1 MSDFFYSQKY
11 FNNFNRTLFW
21 VSSVTDI
28 SHSIYKSQFLL
39 SLHLLKLKRVLNNKC
54 IMEKEVQK
62 LICDANEAVA
72 RVAHKTNEVCAIYPI
87 TPASPMG
94 EHVDVYSSNGE
105 TNIWNNIP
113 RIVEMQSEGGAAG
126 AVHGS
131 LQAGA
136 LTTTFTASQGLLL
149 MIPNMYKIAGELLP
163 TVIHVAARTIA
174 THALSIFGDH
184 SDVMATRQT
193 GFSMLFGGSVQEAQD
208 FALIS
213 QTATLKSRIPFL
225 NIFDGFRT
233 SHEISKIDAIS
244 DNTIKSMMPEDK
256 IMAHKKRSLDPDH
269 PVVRG
274 TSQNPDVFF
283 QAREAANTFYDK
295 VPEIVQNTM
304 DEFYKHTGRK
314 YSLFYYVGH
323 QEAEKLIVIMGS
335 GQGPVLEAV
344 DTMVKNGEKVGAIIV
359 RLFRPFSISHFIDAI
374 PKTVKNVAVL
384 DRTKEPGSIGEPL
397 YLDIVTAFNESNRDM
412 PRIIGG
418 RFGLS
423 SKEFDPAMVKS
434 VYDELDKDIPKN
446 HFTIGI
452 NDDVSHTSLEI
463 GSRLE
468 TVKSTFNCM
477 FYGLGSDGT
486 VGANKNSIK
495 IIGETTDN
503 YVQGYFVYDSK
514 KAGAQTVSHLRFGP
528 KPIYSTYLIHK
539 ANFIACHQFNF
550 IEKYDI
556 LKNIKKGG
564 TFLLNAPFSNET
576 IWNNLP
582 RRMQEEIIENEL
594 EFYVIDATNVA
605 QEAKLGKRTNTILQT
620 CFFAISGILPKEEA
634 IEKIKNAI
642 VKSYAHKGDKVVQM
656 NFNAVDKSLE
666 NLQKVDY
673 PKKITNNRE
682 LKSMMTGTDDPFV
695 KEILGKI
702 LAGKGDELPVSAFP
716 VDGTFPTGTTQYEK
730 RGIADFI
737 PIWDDEHLCTQCNKC
752 VVICPH
758 AAIRAKVV
766 SNTDLVDAPK
776 TLKTIAA
783 KGRPFKSDVESYV
796 LQVSPEDC
804 TGCDLCVAV
813 CPAVSKEI
821 DDFKSINMHKKLD
834 VEKEENINW
843 DYFVNLPEYDR
854 TALQITNVKG
864 SQFLEP
870 LFEFSGACSG
880 CGETPYIKL
889 LTQLFGDSILIAN
902 ATGCSSIYGGNLPT
916 TPYKTNEFGRGPA
929 WANSL
934 FEDNAEFGLGMKLAL
949 SKKQEIAV
957 DLLKSLELL
966 VGSEIVEAILNNPEE
981 TEIQKA
987 KKIDD
992 IEILKKTLKTIDND
1006 DDAVKLN
1013 QLTEYLR
1020 RKAVWI
1026 LGGDG
1031 WAYDIG
1037 YGGVD
1042 HVLASGED
1050 INIMVLDTEVYSNTG
1065 GQTSKAT
1072 PLGASAKFSVSGK
1085 RTSKKSLALQAVSYE
1100 NVYVAQVAIGA
1111 KDLQTLKAI
1120 EEAMAYP
1127 GPSIIIAY
1135 SHCGEHGYDLKDG
1148 ALQQEKAVET
1158 GYWPLFRFNP
1168 SKPKGKKFKLDSK
1181 APSLPL
1187 SDFMY
1192 NETRFTRVVKE
1203 NAELGESLLKQAQ
1216 EEVNNKWERLDLYR
1230 NM

>member
-1 MSDFFYSQKY
+1 MK
-11 FNNFNRTLFW
+11 
-21 VSSVTDI
+21 
-28 SHSIYKSQFLL
+28 
-39 SLHLLKLKRVLNNKC
+39 
-54 IMEKEVQK
+54 KEVPK

-72 RVAHKTNEVCAIYPI
+72 RIAHKTNEVCAIYPI

-94 EHVDVYSSNGE
+94 EHVDVYSSKGQK
-105 TNIWNNIP
+105 NIWGNVP

-163 TVIHVAARTIA
+163 AVIHVAARTVA

-193 GFSMLFGGSVQEAQD
+193 GFSMMFGGNVQEAMD

-213 QTATLKSRIPFL
+213 QVATLKTRVPFL

-233 SHEISKIDAIS
+233 SHEISKIDDIPDDVIEA
-244 DNTIKSMMPEDK
+244 MMPEDK
-256 IMAHKKRSLDPDH
+256 IDQHKKRSLDPDH
-269 PVVRG
+269 PVIRG

-283 QAREAANTFYDK
+283 QAREAANPQYDR
-295 VPEIVQNTM
+295 VPQVVMEVM
-304 DEFYKHTGRK
+304 DEFHSHTGRRYK
-314 YSLFYYVGH
+314 LFDYIGH
-323 QEAEKLIVIMGS
+323 PEAERIIVIMGS
-335 GQGPVLEAV
+335 GEGAVRETV
-344 DTMVKNGEKVGAIIV
+344 DTLVEQGEKVGAVFV
-359 RLFRPFSISHFIDAI
+359 RLYRPFSMEHLLEVMPVTSKKI
-374 PKTVKNVAVL
+374 AVL

-397 YLDIVTAFNESNRDM
+397 YLDVVTAFVESKRDM
-412 PRIIGG
+412 PVIVGG
-418 RFGLS
+418 RYGLS
-423 SKEFDPAMVKS
+423 SKEFNPAMVNGIF
-434 VYDELDKDIPKN
+434 DELLKEKPKN

-452 NDDVSHTSLEI
+452 NDDLGHTSLEYNPVFN
-463 GSRLE
+463 
-468 TVKSTFNCM
+468 TKKSTFNCM

-514 KAGAQTVSHLRFGP
+514 KAGAQTISHLRFGP
-528 KPIYSTYLIHK
+528 NPVYSSYLINT
-539 ANFIACHQFNF
+539 ADFIACHQFNF

-556 LKNIKKGG
+556 LKHIKKGG
-564 TFLLNAPFSNET
+564 TFLLNSPFPKDE
-576 IWNNLP
+576 IWDQLP
-582 RRMQEEIIENEL
+582 RIMQQEIIDNEL
-594 EFYVIDATNVA
+594 NFYVIDATKVA
-605 QEAKLGKRTNTILQT
+605 HAAKLGKRTNTVLQT

-634 IEKIKNAI
+634 IERIKNAI
-642 VKSYAHKGDKVVQM
+642 VKSYSHKGDKVVKM
-656 NFNAVDKSLE
+656 NFDAVDTALQHLE
-666 NLQKVDY
+666 KVEY
-673 PKKITNNRE
+673 PKETTNNRG
-682 LKSMMTGTDDPFV
+682 LRSIMTGEPDPFV
-695 KEILGKI
+695 KEVLGKI
-702 LAGKGDELPVSAFP
+702 LAGRGDELPVSYFP

-737 PIWDDEHLCTQCNKC
+737 PVWDGEELCTQCNKC
-752 VVICPH
+752 VAICPH

-766 SNTDLVDAPK
+766 SNEELASAPD
-776 TLKTIAA
+776 TLKRTPA
-783 KGRPFKSDVESYV
+783 KGRPFQKETESYI

-813 CPAVSKEI
+813 CPAESKEI
-821 DDFKSINMHKKLD
+821 PDFKAINMHKKLEVD
-834 VEKEENINW
+834 EVENQNW
-843 DYFVNLPEYDR
+843 DYFTTLPDYDR
-854 TALQITNVKG
+854 TALQITNIKG

-880 CGETPYIKL
+880 CGETPYIKM
-889 LTQLFGDSILIAN
+889 LTQLFGDSIMIAN

-916 TPYKTNEFGRGPA
+916 TPYKTNKEGRGPA

-934 FEDNAEFGLGMKLAL
+934 FEDNAEFGFGMKLAL
-949 SKKQEIAV
+949 SKKQEIAIG
-957 DLLKSLELL
+957 LLKSLEKT
-966 VGSEIVEAILNNPEE
+966 VGPELVEAILNNPEE
-981 TEIQKA
+981 DEAQRKE
-987 KKIDD
+987 KFKHLDELDKILSQHK
-992 IEILKKTLKTIDND
+992 EVPEAN
-1006 DDAVKLN
+1006 KLLN
-1013 QLTEYLR
+1013 LTEYLR
-1020 RKAVWI
+1020 KKAVWI

-1085 RTSKKSLALQAVSYE
+1085 RTGKKSLALQAISYG
-1100 NVYVAQVAIGA
+1100 NVYVAQVALGA
-1111 KDLQTLKAI
+1111 KDMQTLRAI
-1120 EEAMAYP
+1120 EEAAAYP
-1127 GPSIIIAY
+1127 GPSLIVAY
-1135 SHCGEHGYDLKDG
+1135 SHCGEHGYDLKEG
-1148 ALQQEKAVET
+1148 AMHQERAVET
-1158 GYWPLFRFNP
+1158 GYWPLFRFDP

-1181 APSLPL
+1181 EPSRPL
-1187 SDFMY
+1187 EDFMY
-1192 NETRFTRVVKE
+1192 KETRFTRVVKE
-1203 NAELGESLLKQAQ
+1203 DPKLGEALLKQAQ
-1216 EEVNNKWERLDLYR
+1216 EEVETKWERLELYR

>member
-1 MSDFFYSQKY
+1 M
-11 FNNFNRTLFW
+11 
-21 VSSVTDI
+21 I
-28 SHSIYKSQFLL
+28 EKSP
-39 SLHLLKLKRVLNNKC
+39 
-54 IMEKEVQK
+54 K

-94 EHVDVYSSNGE
+94 EHVDIFSSKGKK
-105 TNIWNNIP
+105 NIWNNIP

-184 SDVMATRQT
+184 SDVMAARQT
-193 GFSMLFGGSVQEAQD
+193 GFSMLFGGSVQEAMD

-213 QTATLKSRIPFL
+213 QVATLRSRVPFM

-244 DNTIKSMMPEDK
+244 DDIIKKMMPEDK
-256 IMAHKKRSLDPDH
+256 IMDHKNRSLDPDS
-269 PVVRG
+269 PVIRG

-283 QAREAANTFYDK
+283 QAREASNLHYEK
-295 VPEIVQNTM
+295 VPGIVQEVM
-304 DEFYKHTGRK
+304 DEFYTHTGRRYK
-314 YSLFYYVGH
+314 LYDYIGH
-323 QEAEKLIVIMGS
+323 PEAERLIIIMGS
-335 GQGPVLEAV
+335 GAGAV
-344 DTMVKNGEKVGAIIV
+344 KETIETLLNEDEKVGALFI
-359 RLFRPFSISHFIDAI
+359 RLYRPFSIKDFMDKI
-374 PKTVKNVAVL
+374 PSSVKKIAVL
-384 DRTKEPGSIGEPL
+384 DRTKEPGSTGEPL
-397 YLDIVTAFNESNRDM
+397 YLDVVTSFAESDRPM
-412 PRIIGG
+412 PQIIGG
-418 RFGLS
+418 RYGLS
-423 SKEFDPAMVKS
+423 SKEFNPAMVKG
-434 VYDELDKDIPKN
+434 VFDEMFKAEPKN

-452 NDDVSHTSLEI
+452 NDDLSFKSL
-463 GSRLE
+463 LYNPVFK
-468 TVKSTFNCM
+468 TKKATFNCM

-528 KPIYSTYLIHK
+528 EPISSSYLINT
-539 ANFIACHQFNF
+539 ADFIACHQFNF

-556 LKNIKKGG
+556 LKKIKKGG
-564 TFLLNAPFSNET
+564 TFLLNAPFSNED
-576 IWNNLP
+576 IWDHLP
-582 RRMQEEIIENEL
+582 QNMQEEIVENEL
-594 EFYVIDATNVA
+594 QFYVIDATKVA
-605 QEAKLGKRTNTILQT
+605 QDAKLGKRTNTVLQT
-620 CFFAISGILPKEEA
+620 CFFAISGVLPKDEA
-634 IEKIKNAI
+634 IQKIKDAI
-642 VKSYAHKGDKVVQM
+642 VKSYSHKGDKIVKM
-656 NFNAVDKSLE
+656 NFDAVDSSLA

-673 PKKITNNRE
+673 PNKITSTRG
-682 LKSMMTGTDDPFV
+682 LKPMMTGDADPFV
-695 KEILGKI
+695 KEVLGKI
-702 LAGKGDELPVSAFP
+702 LAGEGDGLPVSAFP
-716 VDGTFPTGTTQYEK
+716 VDGTFPTGTTQFEK
-730 RGIADFI
+730 RGIADFV
-737 PIWDDEHLCTQCNKC
+737 PVWDGEDLCTQCNKC
-752 VVICPH
+752 VAICPH
-758 AAIRAKVV
+758 AAIRSKVV
-766 SNTDLVDAPK
+766 SNEQLADAPDTFK
-776 TLKTIAA
+776 TVPA
-783 KGRPFKSDVESYV
+783 KGRPFDSNAESYI

-813 CPAVSKEI
+813 CPAESKEI
-821 DDFKSINMHKKLD
+821 ENFKAINMHSKLD
-834 VEKEENINW
+834 VAAEQNQNW
-843 DYFVNLPEYDR
+843 DYFTDLPYYERSD
-854 TALQITNVKG
+854 LQITNLKG

-880 CGETPYIKL
+880 CGETPYIKM
-889 LTQLFGDSILIAN
+889 LTQLYGDSILIAN

-949 SKKQEIAV
+949 TKKQEIAV
-957 DLLKSLELL
+957 DLLKELEPVIGNEL
-966 VGSEIVEAILNNPEE
+966 VASILNNSEE
-981 TEIQKA
+981 DETQKKQKHA
-987 KKIDD
+987 HIAELKS
-992 IEILKKTLKTIDND
+992 ILETIDTD
-1006 DDAVKLN
+1006 EARKLN
-1013 QLTEYLR
+1013 QLTQYLR
-1020 RKAVWI
+1020 KKAVWI

-1050 INIMVLDTEVYSNTG
+1050 INILVMDTEVYSNTG
-1065 GQTSKAT
+1065 GQMSKAT
-1072 PLGASAKFSVSGK
+1072 PLGASAKFAVSGK
-1085 RTSKKSLALQAVSYE
+1085 KSSKKSLALQAVSYQ

-1120 EEAMAYP
+1120 EEAAAYP

-1135 SHCGEHGYDLKDG
+1135 SHCGEHGYELKHG
-1148 ALQQEKAVET
+1148 VTQQEKAVET

-1168 SKPKGKKFKLDSK
+1168 AQPKGKRFKLDSK
-1181 APSLPL
+1181 APAAPL

-1192 NETRFTRVVKE
+1192 KETRFTRVVKE
-1203 NAELGESLLKQAQ
+1203 NAELGAELLKRAQ
-1216 EEVNNKWERLDLYR
+1216 EEVETKWEKLQLFRD
-1230 NM
+1230 M

>member
-1 MSDFFYSQKY
+1 MKE
-11 FNNFNRTLFW
+11 
-21 VSSVTDI
+21 
-28 SHSIYKSQFLL
+28 KS
-39 SLHLLKLKRVLNNKC
+39 K
-54 IMEKEVQK
+54 K

-94 EHVDVYSSNGE
+94 EHVDVYSAKGQK
-105 TNIWNNIP
+105 NIWENIP
-113 RIVEMQSEGGAAG
+113 RIVELQSEGGAAG

-149 MIPNMYKIAGELLP
+149 MIPNMYKMAGELLP
-163 TVIHVAARTIA
+163 SVIHVAARTIA

-193 GFSMLFGGSVQEAQD
+193 GFSMLFSGSVQEAQD
-208 FALIS
+208 MALIS
-213 QTATLKSRIPFL
+213 QVATLKSRIPFL

-233 SHEISKIDAIS
+233 SHEISKIDGIT
-244 DNTIKSMMPEDK
+244 DEVIKAMMPEDE
-256 IMAHKKRSLDPDH
+256 IMAHKKRSLDPDN
-269 PVVRG
+269 PVIRG

-283 QAREAANTFYDK
+283 QAREAANLYYDK
-295 VPEIVQNTM
+295 VPGIVEDTM
-304 DEFYKHTGRK
+304 EEFYKHTGRK

-323 QEAEKLIVIMGS
+323 PEAEKVLIIMGS
-335 GQGPVLEAV
+335 GQGPVMEAI

-359 RLFRPFSISHFIDAI
+359 RLFRPFSISHFVGAL
-374 PKTVKNVAVL
+374 PKTVKKVAVL
-384 DRTKEPGSIGEPL
+384 DRTKEPGSLGEPL
-397 YLDIVTAFNESNRDM
+397 YQDVVTAFMESDRVM
-412 PRIIGG
+412 PKIIGG
-418 RFGLS
+418 RYGLS
-423 SKEFDPAMVKS
+423 SKEFDPAMVKA
-434 VYDELDKDIPKN
+434 VYDELDKEQPLN
-446 HFTIGI
+446 HFTVGI
-452 NDDVSHTSLEI
+452 NDDVSFRSLEV
-463 GSRLE
+463 GDRLN
-468 TVKSTFNCM
+468 TVKTTFNCM

-564 TFLLNAPFSNET
+564 TFLLNSPFDKDAVWE
-576 IWNNLP
+576 ILP
-582 RRMQEEIIENEL
+582 KKMQEEIVENEL
-594 EFYVIDATNVA
+594 EFYVIDASKVA
-605 QEAKLGKRTNTILQT
+605 QEADLGKRTNTILQT
-620 CFFAISGILPKEEA
+620 CFFAISGVLPKDEA
-634 IEKIKNAI
+634 IQKIKEAI
-642 VKSYAHKGDKVVQM
+642 VKSYSKKGDAVVQM

-673 PKKITNNRE
+673 PKQITSDTE
-682 LKSMMTGTDDPFV
+682 LKPMMSGTDDPFV
-695 KEILGKI
+695 KEVLGKI

-730 RGIADFI
+730 RGIAGEV
-737 PIWDDEHLCTQCNKC
+737 PVWDGEDICTQCNKC

-766 SNTDLVDAPK
+766 SNEEMVGAPS
-776 TLKTIAA
+776 TLKSVPA
-783 KGRPFKSDVESYV
+783 KGRPFNSEEESYV
-796 LQVSPEDC
+796 LQVSPQDC

-813 CPAVSKEI
+813 CPAVSKE
-821 DDFKSINMHKKLD
+821 DPDFKAINMHSKLK
-834 VEKEENINW
+834 VEAAEDPNW
-843 DYFVNLPEYDR
+843 DYFINLPDYNR
-854 TALQITNVKG
+854 TELQITNVKG

-889 LTQLFGDSILIAN
+889 LTQLYGDSILIAN

-916 TPYKTNEFGRGPA
+916 TPYKTNQFGRGPA

-949 SKKQEIAV
+949 TKKQEV
-957 DLLKSLELL
+957 SVNLLKGLRQE
-966 VGSEIVEAILNNPEE
+966 VGSELVDAILNNPEKNE
-981 TEIQKA
+981 AEKEENFANLDKLKA
-987 KKIDD
+987 KLAGINNADA
-992 IEILKKTLKTIDND
+992 KKL
-1006 DDAVKLN
+1006 A

-1020 RKAVWI
+1020 KKSVWI

-1037 YGGVD
+1037 FGGVD
-1042 HVLASGED
+1042 HVLASGEN
-1050 INIMVLDTEVYSNTG
+1050 INIMVLDTEIYSNTG
-1065 GQTSKAT
+1065 GQMSKAT
-1072 PLGASAKFSVSGK
+1072 PLGASAKFAVSGK
-1085 RTSKKSLALQAVSYE
+1085 RTGKKSLALQAVSYGS
-1100 NVYVAQVAIGA
+1100 VYVAQIAVGA

-1120 EEAMAYP
+1120 EEAEAYD
-1127 GPSIIIAY
+1127 GPSLIVAY
-1135 SHCGEHGYDLKDG
+1135 SHCGDHGYDLKDG

-1158 GYWPLFRFNP
+1158 GYWPLFRFDP

-1181 APSLPL
+1181 APSKPL
-1187 SDFMY
+1187 SHFMY
-1192 NETRFTRVVKE
+1192 NETRFTRVVKDD
-1203 NAELGESLLKQAQ
+1203 AELGAKLLKQAQ
-1216 EEVNNKWERLDLYR
+1216 EEVETRWERLELYR
-1230 NM
+1230 DM

>member
-1 MSDFFYSQKY
+1 MET
-11 FNNFNRTLFW
+11 NFR
-21 VSSVTDI
+21 
-28 SHSIYKSQFLL
+28 
-39 SLHLLKLKRVLNNKC
+39 
-54 IMEKEVQK
+54 K

-94 EHVDVYSSNGE
+94 EMVDVLSAKGE
-105 TNIWNNIP
+105 KNIWGNLP

-163 TVIHVAARTIA
+163 SVIHVAARTVA

-193 GFSMLFGGSVQEAQD
+193 GFSMLFGGSVQEAHD

-213 QTATLKSRIPFL
+213 QVATLKSRVPFL

-233 SHEISKIDAIS
+233 SHEISKINSIS
-244 DNTIKSMMPEDK
+244 DKTIESMMPEK
-256 IMAHKKRSLDPDH
+256 EIMEHKKRSLDPDH

-283 QAREAANTFYDK
+283 QAREAANTFYDQ
-295 VPEIVQNTM
+295 VPDIVQKTM
-304 DEFYKHTGRK
+304 DEFYEHTGRK
-314 YSLFYYVGH
+314 YSLFYYIGH
-323 QEAEKLIVIMGS
+323 PEAEKVVIIMGS
-335 GQGPVLEAV
+335 GQGPVMEAV
-344 DTMVKNGEKVGAIIV
+344 DTLVKKGEKVGAIIV
-359 RLFRPFSISHFIDAI
+359 RLFRPFSIDHFVEAL
-374 PKTVKNVAVL
+374 PETVNKVAVL
-384 DRTKEPGSIGEPL
+384 DRTKEPGSTGEPL
-397 YLDIVTAFNESNRDM
+397 YLDVVTAFAESDRSM
-412 PRIIGG
+412 PAIIGG
-418 RFGLS
+418 RYGLS
-423 SKEFDPAMVKS
+423 SKEFDPAMVKAI
-434 VYDELDKDIPKN
+434 YDELDKEKPKN

-452 NDDVSHTSLEI
+452 NDDVSHTSLEV
-463 GSRLE
+463 GERLH
-468 TVKSTFNCM
+468 TVKTTFNCM

-528 KPIYSTYLIHK
+528 EPIYSSYLIHK
-539 ANFIACHQFNF
+539 ADFIACHQFNF

-564 TFLLNAPFSNET
+564 TFLLNAPYSNDE
-576 IWNNLP
+576 IWDKLP
-582 RRMQEEIIENEL
+582 YKIQEEIIENEL
-594 EFYVIDATNVA
+594 NFYVIDATKVA
-605 QEAKLGKRTNTILQT
+605 QDANLGKRTNTVLQT
-620 CFFAISGILPKEEA
+620 CFFAISGILPQEEA
-634 IEKIKNAI
+634 IKKIKDAI
-642 VKSYAHKGDKVVQM
+642 VKSYSHKGDKIVQM

-673 PKKITNNRE
+673 PDKVTNSRE
-682 LKSMMTGTDDPFV
+682 FIPSLTGDLDPFV
-695 KEILGKI
+695 REVLGKI
-702 LAGKGDELPVSAFP
+702 MAGRGDELPVSAFP

-737 PIWDDEHLCTQCNKC
+737 PVWDDESICTQCNKC
-752 VVICPH
+752 VAICPH

-766 SNTDLVDAPK
+766 SNDELKNAPT
-776 TLKTIAA
+776 TLKAVPA
-783 KGRPFKSDVESYV
+783 KGRPFSADSESYL

-813 CPAVSKEI
+813 CPAISKEI
-821 DDFKSINMHKKLD
+821 ENFKSINMHKKLD
-834 VEKEENINW
+834 VAVDENKNW
-843 DYFVNLPEYDR
+843 DYFIDLPDYDR

-880 CGETPYIKL
+880 CGETPYIKM
-889 LTQLFGDSILIAN
+889 LTQLYGDSIMIAN

-916 TPYKTNEFGRGPA
+916 TPYKTNKYDRGPA

-949 SKKQEIAV
+949 TKKQEIAV
-957 DLLKSLELL
+957 DLLKGLENEA
-966 VGSEIVEAILNNPEE
+966 GSEMVEAIISNPESNE
-981 TEIQKA
+981 TEKA
-987 KKIDD
+987 KKHAD
-992 IEILKKTLKTIDND
+992 IE
-1006 DDAVKLN
+1006 KLN
-1013 QLTEYLR
+1013 AILETFKDNPKAKKLLQLSEYLR
-1020 RKAVWI
+1020 KKAVWV

-1042 HVLASGED
+1042 HILASGED

-1065 GQTSKAT
+1065 GQTSKST

-1111 KDLQTLKAI
+1111 KDMQTLKAI
-1120 EEAMAYP
+1120 EEAAAYP

-1148 ALQQEKAVET
+1148 ALQQEKAVQT

-1181 APSLPL
+1181 EPSL
-1187 SDFMY
+1187 
-1192 NETRFTRVVKE
+1192 
-1203 NAELGESLLKQAQ
+1203 
-1216 EEVNNKWERLDLYR
+1216 
-1230 NM
+1230 

>member
-1 MSDFFYSQKY
+1 MK
-11 FNNFNRTLFW
+11 N
-21 VSSVTDI
+21 
-28 SHSIYKSQFLL
+28 KS
-39 SLHLLKLKRVLNNKC
+39 
-54 IMEKEVQK
+54 QK

-72 RVAHKTNEVCAIYPI
+72 IVSHKTNEVCAIYPI

-94 EHVDVYSSNGE
+94 EHVDVYSSEGQK
-105 TNIWNNIP
+105 NIWNNIP
-113 RIVEMQSEGGAAG
+113 RIIEMQSEGGAAG
-126 AVHGS
+126 AVHGA

-193 GFSMLFGGSVQEAQD
+193 GFSMLFGGSVQEAMD

-213 QTATLKSRIPFL
+213 QVATLRSRIPFL

-233 SHEISKIDAIS
+233 SHEISKIDAIP
-244 DNTIKSMMPEDK
+244 DEVIKAMMPEDK
-256 IMAHKKRSLDPDH
+256 IMEHKKRSLDPDN
-269 PVVRG
+269 PVIRG

-283 QAREAANTFYDK
+283 QAREAANLFYEK
-295 VPEIVQNTM
+295 VPEIVQEVM
-304 DEFYKHTGRK
+304 DDFYQHTGRK
-314 YSLFYYVGH
+314 YSLFHYVGH
-323 QEAEKLIVIMGS
+323 PEAERVIIIMGS
-335 GQGPVLEAV
+335 GEGAVRETV
-344 DTMVKNGEKVGAIIV
+344 DTMISQNEKVGALFV
-359 RLFRPFSISHFIDAI
+359 RLYRPFSISHFINEL
-374 PKTVKNVAVL
+374 PKTVEKIAVL
-384 DRTKEPGSIGEPL
+384 DRTKEPGSTGDPL
-397 YLDIVTAFNESNRDM
+397 YLDVITAFAEHKREM
-412 PRIIGG
+412 PVIVGG
-418 RFGLS
+418 RYGLS
-423 SKEFDPAMVKS
+423 SKEFNPAMVKGI
-434 VYDELDKDIPKN
+434 YDELIKAIPKN

-452 NDDVSHTSLEI
+452 NDDVSNTSLTF
-463 GSRLE
+463 SPVFK
-468 TVKSTFNCM
+468 TKKSTINCM

-514 KAGAQTVSHLRFGP
+514 KAGAQTISHLRFGP
-528 KPIYSTYLIHK
+528 EPIYSTYLINT
-539 ANFIACHQFNF
+539 ADFIACHQFNF
-550 IEKYDI
+550 IEKYDL

-564 TFLLNAPFSNET
+564 TFLLNSPFSNED
-576 IWNNLP
+576 IWDELP
-582 RRMQEEIIENEL
+582 QIMQKEIIDKEL
-594 EFYVIDATNVA
+594 NFYVIDATNVA
-605 QEAKLGKRTNTILQT
+605 HVAKLGKRTNTILQT
-620 CFFAISGILPKEEA
+620 CFFAISGVLPKDEA
-634 IEKIKNAI
+634 IQKIKDAI
-642 VKSYAHKGDKVVQM
+642 VKSYSHKGDAIVQM

-666 NLQKVDY
+666 NLQKVNY
-673 PKKITNNRE
+673 KKKVTNDKQ
-682 LKSMMTGTDDPFV
+682 LKPMMTGNPDPFV
-695 KEILGKI
+695 KEVLGMI

-730 RGIADFI
+730 RGIADFV
-737 PIWDDEHLCTQCNKC
+737 PVWDDENLCTQCNKC
-752 VVICPH
+752 VAICPH
-758 AAIRAKVV
+758 AAIRATVV
-766 SNTDLVDAPK
+766 FNEDLLDAPAS
-776 TLKTIAA
+776 LKRIPA
-783 KGRPFKSDVESYV
+783 KGRPFSSKTESYV
-796 LQVSPEDC
+796 LQVSPQDC

-821 DDFKSINMHKKLD
+821 DDYKSINMRKKID
-834 VEKEENINW
+834 VETEEDINW
-843 DYFVNLPEYDR
+843 DYFVNLPYYDR

-889 LTQLFGDSILIAN
+889 LTQLYGDSILIAN

-949 SKKQEIAV
+949 SKKQEIAI

-966 VGSEIVEAILNNPEE
+966 VGSEIVEDILNNPEE
-981 TEIQKA
+981 TEEQKA
-987 KKIDD
+987 KKFTD
-992 IEILKKTLKTIDND
+992 IETLKKTLSYLDND
-1006 DDAVKLN
+1006 VDAVKLN

-1020 RKAVWI
+1020 KKAVWI

-1037 YGGVD
+1037 YGGLD
-1042 HVLASGED
+1042 HVLSTGED

-1085 RTSKKSLALQAVSYE
+1085 RTGKKSLALQAISYG
-1100 NVYVAQVAIGA
+1100 NVYVAQIAIGA

-1120 EEAMAYP
+1120 EEATAYP
-1127 GPSIIIAY
+1127 GASIIIAY
-1135 SHCGEHGYDLKDG
+1135 SPCVEHGYDLKNG
-1148 ALQQEKAVET
+1148 VSQQTKAVET
-1158 GYWPLFRFNP
+1158 GYWPLFRFDP
-1168 SKPKGKKFKLDSK
+1168 SKPKGKKFRLDSK
-1181 APSLPL
+1181 PPSAPL

-1192 NETRFTRVVKE
+1192 NETRFTRVVKDDAKLG
-1203 NAELGESLLKQAQ
+1203 AELLKQAQ
-1216 EEVNNKWERLDLYR
+1216 EEVETKWERLELFR

>member
-1 MSDFFYSQKY
+1 M
-11 FNNFNRTLFW
+11 
-21 VSSVTDI
+21 
-28 SHSIYKSQFLL
+28 KSE
-39 SLHLLKLKRVLNNKC
+39 NP
-54 IMEKEVQK
+54 K

-72 RVAHKTNEVCAIYPI
+72 RIAHKTNEVCAIYPI

-94 EHVDVYSSNGE
+94 EHVDVFSARGE
-105 TNIWNNIP
+105 TNIWGNVP

-149 MIPNMYKIAGELLP
+149 MIPNMFKIAGELLP
-163 TVIHVAARTIA
+163 SVIHVAARTVA

-193 GFSMLFGGSVQEAQD
+193 GFSMLFAGSVQESMD

-213 QTATLKSRIPFL
+213 QVASLKSRVPFL

-233 SHEISKIDAIS
+233 SHEISKINAIP
-244 DNTIKSMMPEDK
+244 DEVIKAMMPEED
-256 IMAHKKRSLDPDH
+256 IMAHKKRSMDPDH

-283 QAREAANTFYDK
+283 QAREAANPYYEK
-295 VPEIVQNTM
+295 VPGIVQDVM
-304 DEFYKHTGRK
+304 DEFYQHTGRR

-323 QEAEKLIVIMGS
+323 PEAERVVVIMGS
-335 GQGPVLEAV
+335 GEGAVKETV
-344 DTMVKNGEKVGAIIV
+344 DTMVANGEKVGALFV
-359 RLFRPFSISHFIDAI
+359 RLYRPFSVSHFIDSL
-374 PKTVKNVAVL
+374 PKTVKQIAVM
-384 DRTKEPGSIGEPL
+384 DRTKEPGSTGEPL
-397 YLDIVTAFNESNRDM
+397 YLDVVTAFAEHERET
-412 PRIIGG
+412 PLIIGG
-418 RFGLS
+418 RYGLS
-423 SKEFDPAMVKS
+423 SKEFNPAMVKAI
-434 VYDELDKDIPKN
+434 YDELLKEKPKN

-452 NDDVSHTSLEI
+452 QDDVSHKSLEYNPVF
-463 GSRLE
+463 E
-468 TVKSTFNCM
+468 TKKSTFNCM

-503 YVQGYFVYDSK
+503 FVQGYFVYDSK

-528 KPIYSTYLIHK
+528 DPIYSSYLINT
-539 ANFIACHQFNF
+539 ADFVACHQFNF
-550 IEKYDI
+550 IEKYDV
-556 LKNIKKGG
+556 LKHVKKGG
-564 TFLLNAPFSNET
+564 TFLLNSPYSAEE
-576 IWNNLP
+576 IWDQLP
-582 RRMQEEIIENEL
+582 KIMQEEIIQNDL
-594 EFYVIDATNVA
+594 EFYVVDATKVA
-605 QEAKLGKRTNTILQT
+605 HEAQLGKRTNTVLQT

-634 IEKIKNAI
+634 IERIKNAI
-642 VKSYAHKGDKVVQM
+642 VKTYSHKGERVVEM

-666 NLQKVDY
+666 YLQKVDY
-673 PKKITNNRE
+673 PKEITNDRE
-682 LKSMMTGTDDPFV
+682 LKPIMSGDPDPFV
-695 KEILGKI
+695 KEVLGKI
-702 LAGKGDELPVSAFP
+702 LAGRGDELPVSAFP

-737 PIWDDEHLCTQCNKC
+737 PVWDDEQLCTQCNKC
-752 VVICPH
+752 VAICPH

-766 SNTDLVDAPK
+766 SNVELENAPTSMK
-776 TLKTIAA
+776 TAPA
-783 KGRPFKSDVESYV
+783 KGRPFSKETESYV

-813 CPAVSKEI
+813 CPAESKEI
-821 DDFKSINMHKKLD
+821 EDFKAINMRRKLD
-834 VEKEENINW
+834 VEKAENTNW
-843 DYFVNLPEYDR
+843 DYFVDLPDYDR

-880 CGETPYIKL
+880 CGETPYIKM
-889 LTQLFGDSILIAN
+889 LTQLYGDSIMIAN

-916 TPYKTNEFGRGPA
+916 TPYKTNKEGRGPA

-934 FEDNAEFGLGMKLAL
+934 FEDNAEFGFGMKLAL

-957 DLLKSLELL
+957 SLLKELE
-966 VGSEIVEAILNNPEE
+966 SEIGEELVEAIINNPESNE
-981 TEIQKA
+981 LEHQQKL
-987 KKIDD
+987 DD
-992 IEILKKTLKTIDND
+992 IEKVKDILNTLPDNKK
-1006 DDAVKLN
+1006 AVKLN
-1013 QLTEYLR
+1013 NLSEYLR
-1020 RKAVWI
+1020 KKAVWI

-1072 PLGASAKFSVSGK
+1072 PLGASAKFAVSGK
-1085 RTSKKSLALQAVSYE
+1085 KTSKKSLALQAVSYE
-1100 NVYVAQVAIGA
+1100 NVYVAQVAMGA
-1111 KDLQTLKAI
+1111 KDRQTLQAI
-1120 EEAMAYP
+1120 EEAAAYP
-1127 GPSIIIAY
+1127 GPSLIVAY
-1135 SHCGEHGYDLKDG
+1135 SHCGEHGYGLEEG
-1148 ALQQEKAVET
+1148 ALHQEKAVET
-1158 GYWPLFRFNP
+1158 GYWPLFRFDP
-1168 SKPKGKKFKLDSK
+1168 SKPKGKKFRLDSK
-1181 APSLPL
+1181 PPTRPL
-1187 SDFMY
+1187 EDFMY

-1203 NAELGESLLKQAQ
+1203 NAELGEELLKQAQ
-1216 EEVNNKWERLDLYR
+1216 EEVDTKWERLELFR
-1230 NM
+1230 SM

>member
-1 MSDFFYSQKY
+1 M
-11 FNNFNRTLFW
+11 
-21 VSSVTDI
+21 
-28 SHSIYKSQFLL
+28 
-39 SLHLLKLKRVLNNKC
+39 KR
-54 IMEKEVQK
+54 EFPK

-72 RVAHKTNEVCAIYPI
+72 RIAHKTNEVCAIYPI

-94 EHVDVYSSNGE
+94 EHVDVYSSEGQK
-105 TNIWNNIP
+105 NIWGNVP

-163 TVIHVAARTIA
+163 AVIHVAARTVA

-193 GFSMLFGGSVQEAQD
+193 GFSMMFGGSVQMAMD

-213 QTATLKSRIPFL
+213 QVATLKTRVPFL

-233 SHEISKIDAIS
+233 SHEISKID
-244 DNTIKSMMPEDK
+244 TIPDEVIKAMMPEDT
-256 IMAHKKRSLDPDH
+256 ITEHTTRSLDPDH

-283 QAREAANTFYDK
+283 QAREAANPQYAR
-295 VPEIVQNTM
+295 VPEVVIEVM
-304 DEFYKHTGRK
+304 EEFYTHTGRR
-314 YSLFYYVGH
+314 YQLFDYIGDP
-323 QEAEKLIVIMGS
+323 QAERVIVIMGS
-335 GQGPVLEAV
+335 GEGAV
-344 DTMVKNGEKVGAIIV
+344 RETVETLVEQGEKVGAIFV
-359 RLFRPFSISHFIDAI
+359 RVYRPFSMKHFISQL
-374 PKTVKNVAVL
+374 PETVKKIAVL
-384 DRTKEPGSIGEPL
+384 DRTKEPGSVGEPL
-397 YLDIVTAFNESNRDM
+397 YLDVVTAFVESQREM
-412 PRIIGG
+412 PLVVGG
-418 RFGLS
+418 RYGLS
-423 SKEFDPAMVKS
+423 SKEFNPAMVKGI
-434 VYDELDKDIPKN
+434 YDELLKEKPKN

-452 NDDVSHTSLEI
+452 KDDLGHTSLEYNPVFK
-463 GSRLE
+463 
-468 TVKSTFNCM
+468 TKKTTFNCM

-514 KAGAQTVSHLRFGP
+514 KAGAQTISHLRFGP
-528 KPIYSTYLIHK
+528 NPVYSSYLINT
-539 ANFIACHQFNF
+539 ADFIACHQFNF

-556 LKNIKKGG
+556 LSHIKKGG
-564 TFLLNAPFSNET
+564 TFLLNSPYPKDE
-576 IWNNLP
+576 IWDQLP
-582 RRMQEEIIENEL
+582 SIMQQEIIDNEL
-594 EFYVIDATNVA
+594 NFYVIDATKVA
-605 QEAKLGKRTNTILQT
+605 HEAKLGKRTNTVLQT

-642 VKSYAHKGDKVVQM
+642 VKTYSHKGEKVVKM
-656 NFNAVDKSLE
+656 NFKAVDTALKH
-666 NLQKVDY
+666 LQKVEY
-673 PKKITNNRE
+673 PQKTTNTRG
-682 LKSMMTGTDDPFV
+682 LKSIMSGEPDPFV
-695 KEILGKI
+695 KEVLGKI
-702 LAGKGDELPVSAFP
+702 LAGRGDELPVSYFP
-716 VDGTFPTGTTQYEK
+716 IDGTFPTGTTQYEK

-737 PIWDDEHLCTQCNKC
+737 PVWDGEDICTQCNKC
-752 VVICPH
+752 VAICPH

-766 SNTDLVDAPK
+766 PNNELTSAPE
-776 TLKTIAA
+776 TLKRVPA
-783 KGRPFKSDVESYV
+783 KGRPFTSETESYI

-813 CPAVSKEI
+813 CPAESKEI
-821 DDFKSINMHKKLD
+821 PDFKAINMHRKLD
-834 VEKEENINW
+834 VDTVENEHWN
-843 DYFVNLPEYDR
+843 YFTELPDYDR
-854 TALQITNVKG
+854 SALQITNVKG

-880 CGETPYIKL
+880 CGETPYIKM
-889 LTQLFGDSILIAN
+889 LTQLFGDSIMIAN

-916 TPYKTNEFGRGPA
+916 TPYKTNKEGRGPA

-934 FEDNAEFGLGMKLAL
+934 FEDNAEFGFGMKLAL

-957 DLLKSLELL
+957 GLLKSLEGT
-966 VGSEIVEAILNNPEE
+966 VGSELVEAILNNPEE
-981 TEIQKA
+981 DEAQRKEKFKQLDELKAVLESNKEIPEA
-987 KKIDD
+987 S
-992 IEILKKTLKTIDND
+992 
-1006 DDAVKLN
+1006 KLLN
-1013 QLTEYLR
+1013 LTEYLR
-1020 RKAVWI
+1020 KKAVWI

-1085 RTSKKSLALQAVSYE
+1085 RTGKKSLALQAISYG
-1100 NVYVAQVAIGA
+1100 NVYVAQVALGA
-1111 KDLQTLKAI
+1111 KDMQTLRAI
-1120 EEAMAYP
+1120 EEAAAYP
-1127 GPSIIIAY
+1127 GPSLIVAY
-1135 SHCGEHGYDLKDG
+1135 SHCGEHGYDLKEG
-1148 ALQQEKAVET
+1148 ALHQERAVET
-1158 GYWPLFRFNP
+1158 GYWPLFRFDP

-1181 APSLPL
+1181 EPSRPL
-1187 SDFMY
+1187 EDFMY
-1192 NETRFTRVVKE
+1192 RETRFTRVVKD
-1203 NAELGESLLKQAQ
+1203 NPELGKALLKQAQ
-1216 EEVNNKWERLDLYR
+1216 EEVETKWERLELFR

>member
-1 MSDFFYSQKY
+1 
-11 FNNFNRTLFW
+11 
-21 VSSVTDI
+21 
-28 SHSIYKSQFLL
+28 
-39 SLHLLKLKRVLNNKC
+39 
-54 IMEKEVQK
+54 MEKKSLK

-72 RVAHKTNEVCAIYPI
+72 RIAHKTNEVCAIYPI

-94 EHVDVYSSNGE
+94 EHVDVFSSKGE
-105 TNIWNNIP
+105 KNIWNNIP
-113 RIVEMQSEGGAAG
+113 RIVEMQSEGGASG
-126 AVHGS
+126 TVHGS

-193 GFSMLFGGSVQEAQD
+193 GFSMLFGGSVQEAMD

-213 QTATLKSRIPFL
+213 QVATLRSRVPFL

-233 SHEISKIDAIS
+233 SHEISKIDAIP
-244 DNTIKSMMPEDK
+244 DDIIKTMMPEDE
-256 IMAHKKRSLDPDH
+256 IMAHKKRSLDSDN
-269 PVVRG
+269 PVIRG

-283 QAREAANTFYDK
+283 QAREAANLYYEK
-295 VPEIVQNTM
+295 VPEIVQEVM

-323 QEAEKLIVIMGS
+323 PEAERVIVIMGS
-335 GQGPVLEAV
+335 GEGAVRETV
-344 DTMVKNGEKVGAIIV
+344 DTMVSQNEKVGTLFV
-359 RLFRPFSISHFIDAI
+359 RLYRPFSIDHFINEL
-374 PKTVKNVAVL
+374 PKTAKKIAVL

-397 YLDIVTAFNESNRDM
+397 YQDVITAFAESERKM
-412 PRIIGG
+412 PVIVGG
-418 RFGLS
+418 RYGLS
-423 SKEFDPAMVKS
+423 SKEFNPAMVKGI
-434 VYDELDKDIPKN
+434 YDELLKDKPKN

-452 NDDVSHTSLEI
+452 NDDVSHTSLAYN
-463 GSRLE
+463 SVFN
-468 TVKSTFNCM
+468 TKKSTFGCM
-477 FYGLGSDGT
+477 FFGLGSDGT

-528 KPIYSTYLIHK
+528 EPIYSTYLINT
-539 ANFIACHQFNF
+539 ADFIACHQFNF

-564 TFLLNAPFSNET
+564 TFLLNSPFSNTT
-576 IWNNLP
+576 IWDELP
-582 RRMQEEIIENEL
+582 QIMQNRIIEKKL
-594 EFYVIDATNVA
+594 KFYVIDATKVA
-605 QEAKLGKRTNTILQT
+605 QEANLGKRTNTILQT

-634 IEKIKNAI
+634 IQKIKDAI
-642 VKSYAHKGDKVVQM
+642 IRSYSHKGDKVVQM

-666 NLQKVDY
+666 NLQKVTY
-673 PKKITNNRE
+673 SKQVINGKQ
-682 LKSMMTGTDDPFV
+682 LKPIMTGNADAFV
-695 KEILGKI
+695 KEVLGKI
-702 LAGKGDELPVSAFP
+702 LLGKGDELPVSAFP
-716 VDGTFPTGTTQYEK
+716 VDGTFPTGTAQYEK

-737 PIWDDEHLCTQCNKC
+737 PIWDDENLCTQCNKC
-752 VVICPH
+752 VAICPH

-766 SNTDLVDAPK
+766 PNEELKNAPSS
-776 TLKTIAA
+776 LKTVAA
-783 KGRPFKSDVESYV
+783 KGRPFTSDSESYI

-804 TGCDLCVAV
+804 TGCDLCVVV
-813 CPAVSKEI
+813 CPAESKEI
-821 DDFKSINMHKKLD
+821 ENFKSINMRKKLD
-834 VEKEENINW
+834 VDTEENINW
-843 DYFVNLPEYDR
+843 DYFIKLPDYDR
-854 TALQITNVKG
+854 AALQITNIKG

-889 LTQLFGDSILIAN
+889 LTQLYGDSILIAN

-916 TPYKTNEFGRGPA
+916 TPYKTNKFGRGPA

-934 FEDNAEFGLGMKLAL
+934 FEDNAEFGFGMKLAL

-966 VGSEIVEAILNNPEE
+966 VGSQLLEAIINNPEE
-981 TEIQKA
+981 TEAQKEE
-987 KKIDD
+987 KFVQ
-992 IEILKKTLKTIDND
+992 IEALKKTLSYIDNN

-1013 QLTEYLR
+1013 QLTQYLR
-1020 RKAVWI
+1020 KKAVWI

-1072 PLGASAKFSVSGK
+1072 PLGASAKFSISGK
-1085 RTSKKSLALQAVSYE
+1085 RTSKKSLALQAISYE
-1100 NVYVAQVAIGA
+1100 NVYVAQVAMGA

-1120 EEAMAYP
+1120 EEATAYP

-1135 SHCGEHGYDLKDG
+1135 SPCIEHGYDLKNG
-1148 ALQQEKAVET
+1148 VRQQTKAVET

-1181 APSLPL
+1181 PPSVPL
-1187 SDFMY
+1187 SEFMY

-1203 NAELGESLLKQAQ
+1203 NAELGAELLKQAQ
-1216 EEVNNKWERLDLYR
+1216 EEVETKWERLELYR
-1230 NM
+1230 DM